1 MTAAG
6 HPCTTMVTGPTDV
19 PARRWQQ
26 EVPTQRR
33 CAELPVGRRR
43 LDRPDRRHVESAGR
57 HAELEDGAWL
67 NLVGLQGDG
76 GVKPAELEGGGG
88 CVIGLEGGSGLRRD
102 Q

>member
-57 HAELEDGAWL
+57 HAELEDG
-67 NLVGLQGDG
+67 
-76 GVKPAELEGGGG
+76 
-88 CVIGLEGGSGLRRD
+88 GSIW
-102 Q
+102 